1 MQESKQYAMGGSGLM
16 SISRR
21 ASTMEEMKA
30 KSVMESYMRM
40 AQRKWK
46 AGDVYAPKD
55 LRPAEMKK
63 WGTRRA
69 TKKPQDIVDVAGF
82 NPVDNYRVRLN
93 TVPLMTH
100 THTHT
105 LSLSQRASS
114 LYAKRRVEL
123 LFLLAAGC
131 LLFLIPLPLPQHSI
145 HTISIYTN
153 ALSANLQ
160 NFALVSDFISPMG
173 KILHSRD
180 THLRPVN
187 QRKVAKM
194 VRRAIGMGIHPSV
207 HKHPNIIGKGG
218 NDALTSVFTTMS

>member
-1 MQESKQYAMGGSGLM
+1 
-16 SISRR
+16 
-21 ASTMEEMKA
+21 
-30 KSVMESYMRM
+30 
-40 AQRKWK
+40 
-46 AGDVYAPKD
+46 
-55 LRPAEMKK
+55 
-63 WGTRRA
+63 
-69 TKKPQDIVDVAGF
+69 
-82 NPVDNYRVRLN
+82 
-93 TVPLMTH
+93 
-100 THTHT
+100 
-105 LSLSQRASS
+105 
-114 LYAKRRVEL
+114 
-123 LFLLAAGC
+123 
-131 LLFLIPLPLPQHSI
+131 LFLIPLPLPQHSI